1 MAKKTAR
8 QIIKEQ
14 MPKFRVVKKGAAA
27 DAAARAKPDAVSPD
41 LAALRRK
48 YLGESPDH
56 ASASDAEAAPD
67 DDGEILVV
75 EHKAAEGRRRGAG
88 PKGVVVSKGKIS
100 GVQG

>member
-14 MPKFRVVKKGAAA
+14 MPNFRVVRKGAATE
-27 DAAARAKPDAVSPD
+27 DAPTAKPDAVGPD

-48 YLGESPDH
+48 YLGEAVD
-56 ASASDAEAAPD
+56 AAPPPD
-67 DDGEILVV
+67 AAARDDGGEIVIV
-75 EHKAAEGRRRGAG
+75 EPNDDRGRRRGAG
-88 PKGVVVSKGKIS
+88 PKAVVVSKGKVS